1 MRTRLPLCGLLSA
14 ACALCATVTVTTTIQ
29 SAVNL
34 ANPGDTIQVPPGT
47 YHESVAVSKDRI
59 TIQGAP
65 GAVLDGTGS
74 PGNTGITVSP
84 SGHES
89 KINQFNLL
97 GLEIRNYSEN
107 GVLLN
112 RVHNFRIAGGLYV
125 NNHEYGI
132 FPVFSSSGT
141 VELNTVT
148 GANDTGI
155 YVGQSSNV
163 TVRYNV
169 ARDCTVGFE
178 VENSTH
184 VDVYQNLAV
193 ANSTGFLID
202 LLPGLVETVT
212 FDVSL
217 TANSALNNNRPNPAS
232 DPDDI
237 LSLLPSG
244 AGILNVGGD
253 KVSVPG
259 NQVLGNNSFGIGVV
273 QLPPP
278 AASQDPRIE
287 PRPDRNDIRNNV
299 VLGNGSA
306 TDPKLGALGLSGADL
321 LWDGSGNGNC
331 WQANLYGTAF
341 PSSLPSCR

>member
-1 MRTRLPLCGLLSA
+1 MHIPLCGFLSA
-14 ACALCATVTVTTTIQ
+14 ACAFCATVSVTTTIQ

-34 ANPGDTIQVPPGT
+34 ANPGDTILVPAGI
-47 YHESVAVSKDRI
+47 YHESVAVTKDRI

-65 GAVLDGTGS
+65 GAILDGTGS
-74 PGNTGITVSP
+74 PGNTGITVRP
-84 SGHES
+84 SGQES
-89 KINQFNLL
+89 KVNQFNLL

-107 GVLLN
+107 GVLLD
-112 RVHNFRIAGGLYV
+112 RVHSFRIAGGTYV

-141 VELNTVT
+141 VERNTVT

-163 TVRYNV
+163 TVRDNI

-184 VDVYQNLAV
+184 IDVYRNLA
-193 ANSTGFLID
+193 AGNSTGFLID

-212 FDVSL
+212 SDVSL
-217 TANSALNNNRPNPAS
+217 EANFAVDNNRPNPAS
-232 DPDDI
+232 DSDDI

-253 KVSVPG
+253 KVSVQG
-259 NQVLGNNSFGIGVV
+259 NQVLGNNSLGVGVV

-287 PRPDRNDIRNNV
+287 PRPDHNDIRNNV
-299 VLGNGSA
+299 VLGNG
-306 TDPKLGALGLSGADL
+306 TVPDPKLEGLGLSGADL
-321 LWDGSGNGNC
+321 LWDGSGQGNC
-331 WQANLYGTAF
+331 WQANLYRTAF
-341 PSSLPSCR
+341 PSPLPSCR